1 MELGIRKTA
10 VIRQEENRHENGDDF
25 LAVEEP
31 LEIQLEY
38 GDEHNRRT
46 QSLSITMRTPGN
58 DMELTAGF
66 LLTEGIVKHHSDILN
81 IKHTQTLPGVES
93 NYVLAQLSPN
103 LQFDMSKL
111 ERHFYTTSS
120 CGVCGK
126 SSIES
131 LKSTLPFAQSEEKPA
146 TISPDIIYSLPQK
159 LRDAQTAFEST
170 GGIHASGLF
179 DLQGNLLALREDVG
193 RHNALDKLI
202 GWALMNNKLP
212 LHDCIV
218 LLSGRASFEL
228 VQKCAMAG
236 VKTICAVGAP
246 SSLAVESSQDF
257 GITLIGFLRNRR
269 YNVYHSSTSLG

>member
-1 MELGIRKTA
+1 VNSGILKTE
-10 VIRQEENRHENGDDF
+10 VVRQEEDRRIPGDDF

-31 LEIQLEY
+31 LEIQLEF
-38 GDEHNRRT
+38 GDESNRRT

-58 DMELTAGF
+58 DLELTAGF
-66 LLTEGIVKHHSDILN
+66 LLTEGIVKQSSDIME
-81 IKHTQTLPGVES
+81 ISHTKTLPGISS
-93 NYVLAQLSPN
+93 NYILAKLHPN

-111 ERHFYTTSS
+111 ERHFYTSSS

-131 LKSTLPFAQSEEKPA
+131 LRSTLPFSHNETSQIHIAPE
-146 TISPDIIYSLPQK
+146 IIYALPQK
-159 LRDAQTAFEST
+159 LRDAQAAFEST

-179 DLQGNLLALREDVG
+179 DLQGNLLSLREDVG

-202 GWALMNNKLP
+202 GWALLNNKLP
-212 LHDCIV
+212 LQNCIV

-246 SSLAVESSQDF
+246 SSLAVESSKDF
-257 GITLIGFLRNRR
+257 GINLIGFLRNRR
-269 YNVYHSSTSLG
+269 YNIYHP